1 MSESMKRTF
10 LVSLGLM
17 FLIVGGALASP
28 ARITLHLPPKASGTT
43 PSDVER
49 VARIQRAV
57 DQLAG
62 AIGERN
68 DQRADSLFA
77 AQAWCTAEL
86 QAAGL
91 TPSAVRVGPVA
102 SNIIGERGEVGGR
115 PIVIVGAHL
124 DTAVGTPGADDNAS
138 GVAAVLELARN
149 ASLGGGAH
157 HIRYVLFA
165 HEEPPHF
172 QTDMMGSRRYARELH
187 ETGAVVAA
195 MYSIESV
202 GYYSD
207 ESGSQSW
214 PAGLGFIMPR
224 KGNFV
229 MFVANPSSSRL
240 LQDSLRRFRAAS
252 TLLSVG
258 AAVPG
263 ALPGVDWSDHAEFWR
278 LDMPALMVTD
288 MPTYRNPNYHRPT
301 DTPDNVSAAKIA
313 AVVDGMEAVLK
324 GFDAP

>member
-1 MSESMKRTF
+1 MKRTL

-17 FLIVGGALASP
+17 FLIVAGALASP
-28 ARITLHLPPKASGTT
+28 ARITLHLPAKASGSAAPTA
-43 PSDVER
+43 ER
-49 VARIQRAV
+49 VARIQRTI
-57 DQLAG
+57 DELAG
-62 AIGERN
+62 GIGERN
-68 DQRADSLFA
+68 DQRADALFA
-77 AQAWCTAEL
+77 AETWCAAEL
-86 QAAGL
+86 QSAGL

-102 SNIIGERGEVGGR
+102 SNIVGERGEMGGR
-115 PIVIVGAHL
+115 PLVIVGAHL

-138 GVAAVLELARN
+138 GVAVLLELARN
-149 ASLGGGAH
+149 ANLGGGAH

-172 QTDMMGSRRYARELH
+172 QTDEMGSRRYARELH

-207 ESGSQSW
+207 EPGSQSW
-214 PAGLGFIMPR
+214 PMGLGFIMPT
-224 KGNFV
+224 KANFV
-229 MFVANPSSSRL
+229 MFVANPASSRL

-278 LDMPALMVTD
+278 FDMPAVMVTD

-301 DTPDNVSAAKIA
+301 DIPSNVDAAKIA
-313 AVVDGMEAVLK
+313 AVADGMEAVLK
-324 GFDAP
+324 GFDTH